1 MEIGGAQISL
11 WDLGGQ
17 KQLREYW
24 ANYFSKTSA
33 LIYVIDAA
41 DSDRLKEAGQELET
55 LLKED
60 ELLNVPLLVFANKQD
75 LVHALGPDE
84 IVESLGLTKISDR
97 QWMIVACSALNKDGL
112 NDGFDWVMSV
122 LQKK

>member
-1 MEIGGAQISL
+1 MKQAQKEAKLLVLGLDCSGKTSILKALSNENIQTIKPTEGFNIKSMEIGGAQISL

-41 DSDRLKEAGQELET
+41 DSD
-55 LLKED
+55 
-60 ELLNVPLLVFANKQD
+60 
-75 LVHALGPDE
+75 
-84 IVESLGLTKISDR
+84 
-97 QWMIVACSALNKDGL
+97 
-112 NDGFDWVMSV
+112 
-122 LQKK
+122 

>member
-1 MEIGGAQISL
+1 
-11 WDLGGQ
+11 
-17 KQLREYW
+17 
-24 ANYFSKTSA
+24 
-33 LIYVIDAA
+33 
-41 DSDRLKEAGQELET
+41 LET

-84 IVESLGLTKISDR
+84 IVDSLGLTLISDR
-97 QWMIVACSALNKDGL
+97 QWMIVACSALSKEGL

>member
-1 MEIGGAQISL
+1 MEIGAAQVSL

-33 LIYVIDAA
+33 LIYVIDSA
-41 DSDRLKEAGQELET
+41 DSDRLKEAGQELES
-55 LLKED
+55 LLQED

-75 LVHALGPDE
+75 LVHALGADE
-84 IVESLGLTKISDR
+84 IVESLGLTRISNR
-97 QWMIVACSALNKDGL
+97 KWMIMACSALTKDGL
-112 NDGFDWVMSV
+112 NEGFDWIMSV
-122 LQKK
+122 LQNK